1 MIDKEQKLK
10 KIWDNYVV
18 VKEVQK
24 AQNIKL
30 VVAVGVR
37 AGVKYINIREFYHR
51 KRDDTWN
58 PGRDGITIPVLLP
71 IDRGTKRITPLYDFT
86 VALAE
91 ATELMETID
100 LYDDNNAVYMP
111 VKGKIIPIKPEEV
124 TDEDI

>member
-1 MIDKEQKLK
+1 MTDKEQKLK

-18 VKEVQK
+18 IKEVQK

-51 KRDDTWN
+51 KRDNTWN

-91 ATELMETID
+91 ATEVMENIA

-111 VKGKIIPIKPEEV
+111 TKAKIKPIKAEEV
-124 TDEDI
+124 PDEDI